1 MNTNLLLLASL
12 CVLSIAYAQDCS
24 CNNTLQVA
32 TFNTLLIP
40 ITTARQPRLD
50 AQINYFKGRAADI
63 DILCLQE
70 LWEPVDRAAYIG
82 NLSSIYP
89 YNAQGTVT
97 KNYNR

>member
-1 MNTNLLLLASL
+1 MNTKLLFLASVCL
-12 CVLSIAYAQDCS
+12 LSIAYAQDCS

-32 TFNTLLIP
+32 TFNTLEIP
-40 ITTARQPRLD
+40 ITTARLERLD
-50 AQINYFKGRAADI
+50 AQIKYFAGRAADI

-70 LWEPVDRAAYIG
+70 LWEPVDRNAYIG

-97 KNYNR
+97 KISF